1 MKHTTWRM
9 NRPDT
14 IEDLKNDFEE
24 TEKLMEEDKKKYLE
38 HLKKQSADMDE
49 FFQKEDSKTYYMKAL
64 VRLEE
69 EQKKNII
76 KQHVSEENKPMIAP
90 VLPKENKSVLK
101 KLWDNF
107 KKIV

>member
-1 MKHTTWRM
+1 M
-9 NRPDT
+9 NKPDT

-38 HLKKQSADMDE
+38 HLKKQSADIDD
-49 FFQKEDSKTYYMKAL
+49 FFQKEDSKTYYIKAL
-64 VRLEE
+64 AKLEE
-69 EQKKNII
+69 EQMNNIVKAP
-76 KQHVSEENKPMIAP
+76 KQEENKPMIAP

-101 KLWDNF
+101 TLWDNF

>member
-1 MKHTTWRM
+1 M

-49 FFQKEDSKTYYMKAL
+49 FFQKEDSKTYYQKAL
-64 VRLEE
+64 VKLEE
-69 EQKKNII
+69 EQVKRIVKEPEP
-76 KQHVSEENKPMIAP
+76 EENKPMIAP
-90 VLPKENKSVLK
+90 VLPKQSQSLLK
-101 KLWDNF
+101 KLWNNF
-107 KKIV
+107 KKVV

>member
-1 MKHTTWRM
+1 M

-24 TEKLMEEDKKKYLE
+24 TERLMEEDKKKYLE

-49 FFQKEDSKTYYMKAL
+49 FFQKEDSKTYYQKAL
-64 VRLEE
+64 VKLEE
-69 EQKKNII
+69 EQVKRIVKGPEP
-76 KQHVSEENKPMIAP
+76 EENKPMIAP
-90 VLPKENKSVLK
+90 VLPKENQSLLK

-107 KKIV
+107 KKVI